1 MKDKDYIFLVDKY
14 NKNLEKFG
22 VSPSAVGW
30 VSGKQKERYS
40 KLFEGVGDFN
50 SVIDIGCGLGDLYK
64 FIIDQKG
71 IEKLEYIGTE
81 INQNFIEICQEK
93 YPEANFILQDNIIPS
108 FNNKSDV
115 VVMSGLFNTPL
126 DSNDFFLKSLLDASF
141 LLSKKFITFNFLS
154 NDVDYK
160 DSNLN
165 YTSLGDV
172 VEYCEKKSK
181 KISINKSSII
191 HEITLTIEVK

>member
-1 MKDKDYIFLVDKY
+1 MKNKDYIFLVDKY

-30 VSGKQKERYS
+30 VSGKQKERYL

-71 IEKLEYIGTE
+71 VEKLKYIGTE

-93 YPEANFILQDNIIPS
+93 FPEANFILQDNIIPS

-126 DSNDFFLKSLLDASF
+126 DSNDLFMKSLLDASF
-141 LLSKKFITFNFLS
+141 SLSKKFITFNFLS

-160 DSNLN
+160 DNNLN

-172 VEYCEKKSK
+172 IEYCEKKSK
-181 KISINKSSII
+181 KISISKSIII
-191 HEITLTIEVK
+191 HEVTVTIEIK

>member
-71 IEKLEYIGTE
+71 VENLKYIGTE

-181 KISINKSSII
+181 KISINKSSIT

>member
-71 IEKLEYIGTE
+71 VENLKYIGTE

>member
-1 MKDKDYIFLVDKY
+1 MKDKGYVFLVNKY
-14 NKNLEKFG
+14 NENLEKFG
-22 VSPSAVGW
+22 ISPSAVGW

-71 IEKLEYIGTE
+71 VENLKYIGTE

-93 YPEANFILQDNIIPS
+93 YPEATFILQNKIIPS

-172 VEYCEKKSK
+172 IEYCEKKSK
-181 KISINKSSII
+181 KISISKSSII
-191 HEITLTIEVK
+191 HEVTVTIEIK

>member
-1 MKDKDYIFLVDKY
+1 MKDKGYVFLVNKY
-14 NKNLEKFG
+14 NENLEKFG
-22 VSPSAVGW
+22 ISPSAVGW

-71 IEKLEYIGTE
+71 VENLKYIGTE

>member
-14 NKNLEKFG
+14 NKNFEKFG

-64 FIIDQKG
+64 FIINQKG
-71 IEKLEYIGTE
+71 VEKLKYIGTE
-81 INQNFIEICQEK
+81 INQNFIKTCQEK

-108 FNNKSDV
+108 FKNKSDV

-126 DSNDFFLKSLLDASF
+126 DSNDLFLKSLLDASF
-141 LLSKKFITFNFLS
+141 SLSKKYITFNFLS

-160 DSNLN
+160 DNNLN
-165 YTSLGDV
+165 YTSLGYV
-172 VEYCEKKSK
+172 IEYCEKKSK
-181 KISINKSSII
+181 KISIIKSII
-191 HEITLTIEVK
+191 IN

>member
-1 MKDKDYIFLVDKY
+1 MKDKDYVFLVNKY
-14 NKNLEKFG
+14 NENLEKFG
-22 VSPSAVGW
+22 ISPSTVGW

-81 INQNFIEICQEK
+81 INQNFIKICQEK
-93 YPEANFILQDNIIPS
+93 YPEATFILQNKIIPS

-126 DSNDFFLKSLLDASF
+126 DSNDLFLKSLLDASF
-141 LLSKKFITFNFLS
+141 SLSKKFITFNFLS

-172 VEYCEKKSK
+172 IEYCEKKSK
-181 KISINKSSII
+181 KISISKSSII
-191 HEITLTIEVK
+191 HEVTVTIEIK